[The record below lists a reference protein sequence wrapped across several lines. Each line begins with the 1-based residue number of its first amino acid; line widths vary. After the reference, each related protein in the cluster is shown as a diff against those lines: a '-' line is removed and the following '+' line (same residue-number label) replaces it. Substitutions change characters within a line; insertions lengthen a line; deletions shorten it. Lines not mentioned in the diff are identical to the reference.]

1 MDYPP
6 VVMAT
11 IQSAALGGIAN
22 ILAQGI
28 SAYRA
33 GVNLVFTYP
42 LGCLNAVID
51 HLRLE

>member
-1 MDYPP
+1 M
-6 VVMAT
+6 VMAT

-33 GVNLVFTYP
+33 GVNLVFTYA
-42 LGCLNAVID
+42 LTRSNAGID
-51 HLRLE
+51 YLHLRTIL